1 MTGCTSN
8 TLGMSNNVSDLL
20 EAVANSEPEPY
31 KVISSE
37 DMLAATKKFNIKYME
52 RRDDWLRIRNRK
64 ISCNICKFE
73 EVSGAVYVVGEEN
86 EILRVRNM
94 MKRDNDENM
103 LADDQ
108 EIWQRLGED
117 CEECGPGISAR
128 EMDVCVLGNDV
139 VALFPSIKSKNT
151 GVIVRKRIEN
161 SQLRIEGFDYKRGA
175 RYIVMNRKYT
185 SALHELWGVL
195 PYRRKAEGTEPGMF
209 GKNVNNKKETEDD
222 MESQLVFPKR
232 EPTDLQK
239 RMIVGRVG
247 EIGLRIVFEHFS
259 YKFGGQSYQQAE
271 GGPIGARATMA
282 AARLVMQSW
291 GEQYLSILLE
301 AGLLVDFLRGFVDDG
316 RQTSTV
322 LKDGMRFN
330 RDEMKFEIT
339 EEGLREDKQS
349 NEGNNARMAW
359 LC

>member
-1 MTGCTSN
+1 
-8 TLGMSNNVSDLL
+8 MSNNVSDLL

-31 KVISSE
+31 EVISSE

-195 PYRRKAEGTEPGMF
+195 PYRRKAKGTEPGMF

-222 MESQLVFPKR
+222 MESQWVFPKR

-247 EIGLRIVFEHFS
+247 
-259 YKFGGQSYQQAE
+259 
-271 GGPIGARATMA
+271 
-282 AARLVMQSW
+282 
-291 GEQYLSILLE
+291 
-301 AGLLVDFLRGFVDDG
+301 
-316 RQTSTV
+316 
-322 LKDGMRFN
+322 
-330 RDEMKFEIT
+330 
-339 EEGLREDKQS
+339 
-349 NEGNNARMAW
+349 
-359 LC
+359 